1 MDDAGPSASIRSI
14 RARAVADVE
23 IVSPSSSRFDSEDA
37 RLFACSFVTGFLF
50 FLIWL
55 S

>member
-1 MDDAGPSASIRSI
+1 MDDAGPSAPIRSI
-14 RARAVADVE
+14 RALAVADAE
-23 IVSPSSSRFDSEDA
+23 IVAPSSSRFDSEDV
-37 RLFACSFVTGFLF
+37 RLFACSFVAGFLF